1 MLHSLCVVA
10 SVKESQP
17 DVLLKHG
24 HLFGIGTVAWQSSIN
39 AERFLVIVE
48 RLIGSRRFQ
57 GLLTGLDQVLLGFL
71 QTLGPAVMIGEHPV
85 EFMEFAR

>member
-24 HLFGIGTVAWQSSIN
+24 NLFGIGAVASQHSIN
-39 AERFLVIVE
+39 GECFLVIVE
-48 RLIGSRRFQ
+48 GLIGCRRF
-57 GLLTGLDQVLLGFL
+57 
-71 QTLGPAVMIGEHPV
+71 
-85 EFMEFAR
+85 